1 MVANSAAHEWPA
13 TGSATTPTV
22 IDPDLFAVILYLWS
36 CSAPESDHRY
46 KITGERGEPK
56 RNGDENGQVIEVSR
70 TTWPSVCLERMTGIE
85 PALSAWEAE
94 VLPLNYI
101 RVGRSEL
108 RPAAVVILAQV
119 RGGRAS
125 PGRFRGGPRSGARCP
140 GPTPRW

>member
-1 MVANSAAHEWPA
+1 MT
-13 TGSATTPTV
+13 TGTRS
-22 IDPDLFAVILYLWS
+22 
-36 CSAPESDHRY
+36 R
-46 KITGERGEPK
+46 GERGELQ
-56 RNGDENGQVIEVSR
+56 RNGDENGQIIEVSR

-101 RVGRSEL
+101 RVGRSEF

-125 PGRFRGGPRSGARCP
+125 PGRFRGGPRAGARAP
-140 GPTPRW
+140 VRHRGGDLKGSPLGPSVDARSLSHRRRVRVVRQTIGS